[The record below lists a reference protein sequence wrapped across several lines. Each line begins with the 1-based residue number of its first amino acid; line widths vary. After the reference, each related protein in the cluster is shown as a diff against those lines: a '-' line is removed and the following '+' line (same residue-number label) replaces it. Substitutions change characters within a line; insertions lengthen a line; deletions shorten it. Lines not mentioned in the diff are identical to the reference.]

1 MEGDLRIRFTEETKI
16 RDEARQAA
24 EKKIEQLEIESVA
37 QQSSR
42 QRLEQEMVK
51 LRMDLQRAEQEARE
65 ERGRTEADSNL
76 LKNR

>member
-1 MEGDLRIRFTEETKI
+1 MGGRG
-16 RDEARQAA
+16 DEARQAA

-65 ERGRTEADSNL
+65 RRGRTEADSNL